1 MTEEKKV
8 TVDDVVEVLAKHS
21 ASPNDPDDAD
31 TLSRFNEQ
39 VAEERRQKEGGDEE
53 QREKRE
59 PSQDA
64 PKPSSPTGSRKE
76 KP

>member
-64 PKPSSPTGSRKE
+64 HKPSSPTGSRKE